1 MVCGSGCPVPEAHP
15 TLSRFHTHN
24 PAPKGTVKSG
34 CVNITWGA
42 LARGGALPENVWS
55 GDLQRSLYLFFRPL
69 SGQPKPRAAA
79 DGKWKRGHKKEK
91 SLCLFTSCKEHQ
103 TLSWLQR
110 KCISC
115 PNVFQLV
122 ASFPFDSLL
131 TRC

>member
-91 SLCLFTSCKEHQ
+91 SLCLFTSCKEHHKHSPGFKENASAARMFF
-103 TLSWLQR
+103 SWWPL
-110 KCISC
+110 
-115 PNVFQLV
+115 F
-122 ASFPFDSLL
+122 LL
-131 TRC
+131 TVF